1 MGIKNLT
8 IVLKKKD
15 KTISNEMK
23 LSEFSGKIIAIDIL
37 TYLYKYVRVSGNDW
51 LNIMSLFFYKLYKN
65 EIKAVC
71 IFDGKNIPEDKITRR
86 KERLLN
92 LEKVKNKYTQV
103 KKIKK
108 ELYEKYEKGI
118 EITPDNISNEIVN
131 ILKLNNLKEWK
142 NIDISDLPKCLKI
155 LKITEKK
162 LKNQCIK
169 ITDDYIILTNILSKK
184 FGFCVMYADGE
195 AEKLCSYLCINKIV
209 YAVLSEDSDVIVYGT
224 PRILS
229 KYSIKNENVYYT
241 NYNVLLNKI
250 DLTKSQFVDF
260 CILCGNDY
268 NNRTQIKNKTTNKN
282 INIGPIRAFNLIK
295 EYKSIDNIKD
305 INLEPLNHLKC
316 REIFTTFNSMYLN
329 NNYNTNFTNIDKNEL
344 VNFLENYNCKMSTEF
359 WKEMDVE
366 NKYFDFY
373 DIEEELNNIEK

>member
-8 IVLKKKD
+8 VILKKKD
-15 KTISNEMK
+15 ETISNEMK

-51 LNIMSLFFYKLYKN
+51 INIMSLFFYKLYKN
-65 EIKAVC
+65 KIKAVC
-71 IFDGKNIPEDKITRR
+71 IFDGKNIPEDKITKR

-92 LEKVKNKYTQV
+92 LEKVKNKYEKV

-118 EITPDNISNEIVN
+118 EITPNNISNEIVN
-131 ILKLNNLKEWK
+131 VLKLNNLKEWK
-142 NIDISDLPKCLKI
+142 NIDISNLSKCLNI

-169 ITDDYIILTNILSKK
+169 ITDDYINLAKNLSEK
-184 FGFCVMYADGE
+184 FGFYVIYANEE

-229 KYSIKNENVYYT
+229 KYSIKNEKLYYT
-241 NYNVLLNKI
+241 DYNILLNKI

-260 CILCGNDY
+260 CILCGSDY

-282 INIGPIRAFNLIK
+282 VNIGPVRAYNLIK
-295 EYKSIDNIKD
+295 KYKSIDNIID
-305 INLEPLNHLKC
+305 INLEPLNHFKC
-316 REIFTTFNSMYLN
+316 REIFTIFNNIYLN
-329 NNYNTNFTNIDKNEL
+329 NNYNIKFLNIDKNEL

-373 DIEEELNNIEK
+373 DIEDELNNIE

>member
-51 LNIMSLFFYKLYKN
+51 INIMSLFFYKLYKN
-65 EIKAVC
+65 KIKAVC
-71 IFDGKNIPEDKITRR
+71 IFDGKNIPEDKITKR

-92 LEKVKNKYTQV
+92 LEKTKNKYEKV
-103 KKIKK
+103 KKIRK

-118 EITPDNISNEIVN
+118 NITPNNISNEIVN

-142 NIDISDLPKCLKI
+142 NIDISNLPKCLNI
-155 LKITEKK
+155 LKITENK

-169 ITDDYIILTNILSKK
+169 ITDDYINLTKILSKK
-184 FGFCVMYADGE
+184 FGFYVTYANGE

-241 NYNVLLNKI
+241 DYNILLNKI

-295 EYKSIDNIKD
+295 EYKSIDNIID
-305 INLEPLNHLKC
+305 INLEPLNHFKC
-316 REIFTTFNSMYLN
+316 RDIFTTFNDMYLDN
-329 NNYNTNFTNIDKNEL
+329 NFSIKFLNIDKDEL
-344 VNFLENYNCKMSTEF
+344 VNFLENHNCKMSTEF